1 MTCSAMQIVMVSA
14 LVTEVQSSMWPT
26 FAQNK
31 PLPYQQ
37 AAMGKT
43 MYAPRQSLR
52 IYAGT
57 LAKVPEGDGKE
68 TGLAKVGETSTALG
82 LPNDP
87 ESYALITNQGTGEV
101 AGVVGVPKLAFR
113 PPVAKPSLYSQGIM
127 GKPTRAPKLSL
138 LPYDHPNAGAF
149 SWGKGLIGKGAL
161 LGGPYKPPVAKPSLY
176 SQGIKG
182 KKVYKPPQ
190 PAYGTPEGWGSQYL
204 MSQAAEKTAPV
215 QGESG
220 AGVEELAA
228 QTPVLALVL
237 PMAFFAGTAFILTML
252 RFHRGASAKK
262 EELLSGV

>member
-1 MTCSAMQIVMVSA
+1 MQIVMVAA
-14 LVTEVQSSMWPT
+14 LVTEVQSSMLPT

-31 PLPYQQ
+31 PLPYHQ
-37 AAMGKT
+37 AAMSKT
-43 MYAPRQSLR
+43 MYGSGQR

-57 LAKVPEGDGKE
+57 LAKVPEGDADKE

-101 AGVVGVPKLAFR
+101 AGVVGVPKLVFR

-161 LGGPYKPPVAKPSLY
+161 LGGPYKPPEAKPSLY

-228 QTPVLALVL
+228 QTPVSALVL

-252 RFHRGASAKK
+252 RFHRSASGKR
-262 EELLSGV
+262 EELLSGA